1 MDDLSGFNA
10 KTPATPGHVFEVRYV
25 PARGGNPATVVFA
38 NLDGTNRNH
47 SYPDIPATAIV
58 VSDKGTIYV
67 GNDFGV
73 VRKNKN
79 QPTWHETGGGLPNVT
94 VSDLVL
100 VPERGVLYAGTH
112 GQGVW
117 QFKVH

>member
-1 MDDLSGFNA
+1 MDHLQRLQRQDAGDAGTRLRGPLRA
-10 KTPATPGHVFEVRYV
+10 GE
-25 PARGGNPATVVFA
+25 GGNPATAIFT
-38 NLDGTNRNH
+38 NLDGTNGTTG
-47 SYPDIPATAIV
+47 YGDIPATAIV

-73 VRKNKN
+73 VRKQQN
-79 QPTWHETGGGLPNVT
+79 QPVWHETAAGLPNVT
-94 VSDLVL
+94 VADLVL

>member
-1 MDDLSGFNA
+1 V
-10 KTPATPGHVFEVRYV
+10 VFE
-25 PARGGNPATVVFA
+25 

-73 VRKNKN
+73 VRKNQN
-79 QPTWHETGGGLPNVT
+79 QPTWHETAGGLPNVT